1 MDDYNPAT
9 LSEARNEYSIR
20 LINILSPLVIEGL
33 KSIYQEAWE
42 LCLSNDE
49 KDKYLMTFQNFL
61 TRVPKWN
68 QDIIEGETKRVLSK
82 SGCTYLE
89 DLLACVHITQLKIL
103 TSIRVATK
111 QKKIDIAVPKL
122 ADFIHKV
129 YIACAR
135 KLYSSIYLF
144 ETGVEP
150 LQRQKNMREAE
161 TICRE
166 CILNVIRDNMP
177 VEEILRAYMD
187 ETVEEEVVMVES
199 KAEEEAPKAVK
210 AHAEQAEQAKKG
222 EEVKPHATVT
232 KKAETEPPAP
242 ADEDEPPP
250 PKPAAVVIQTEP
262 AALDAKKE
270 EPPAPTA
277 SAESVAVATHVP
289 RTAAGTAPT
298 AAPDTPPAP
307 TAATDTLPAPAA
319 QPAAGATD
327 ATKVGGLQFN
337 DKDTVLSYDGKEK
350 VNQLEQREPEAVS
363 APKTVDRLEAIS
375 AARHAQRRAEEEE
388 EEEEGGG
395 AEANGDKI
403 KIFAN
408 GPVLKTEALDVQD
421 LTGPATVSEIPGVEV
436 LY

>member
-199 KAEEEAPKAVK
+199 KAEEEEEASKALKVP
-210 AHAEQAEQAKKG
+210 AEQAKKG
-222 EEVKPHATVT
+222 EEQKTHATVT

-242 ADEDEPPP
+242 VDEDEPPP

-277 SAESVAVATHVP
+277 SAEPVAATPVP
-289 RTAAGTAPT
+289 RTTEGTAAT
-298 AAPDTPPAP
+298 AASDTPPAP
-307 TAATDTLPAPAA
+307 TAASDTPPAPAA
-319 QPAAGATD
+319 QPAAVATD

-388 EEEEGGG
+388 EEGGG
-395 AEANGDKI
+395 AAEANGDKI

-421 LTGPATVSEIPGVEV
+421 LTATATVPEIPGVEV